1 MSGLITTYINELPG
15 ICELMINLGSRRGL
29 LRRGRGYTKKVGM
42 KTKCNVKQE
51 TATINLILYAK

>member
-15 ICELMINLGSRRGL
+15 ICELMINLGSRKGL

-51 TATINLILYAK
+51 TAQ